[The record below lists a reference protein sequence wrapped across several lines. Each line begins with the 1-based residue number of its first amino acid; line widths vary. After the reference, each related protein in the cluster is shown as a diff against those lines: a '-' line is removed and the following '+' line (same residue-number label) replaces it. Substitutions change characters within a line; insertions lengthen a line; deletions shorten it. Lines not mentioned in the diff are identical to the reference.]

1 VIAPLAKA
9 QANARAQKQLAVAP
23 SKVEFFTFVRGEA

>member
-1 VIAPLAKA
+1 LGQA
-9 QANARAQKQLAVAP
+9 QARAQKQRDVAG